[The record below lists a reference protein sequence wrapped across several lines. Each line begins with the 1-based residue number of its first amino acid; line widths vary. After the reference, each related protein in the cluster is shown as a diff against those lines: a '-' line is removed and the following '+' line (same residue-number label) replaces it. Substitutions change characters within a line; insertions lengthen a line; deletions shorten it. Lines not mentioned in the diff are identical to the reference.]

1 MGKFFN
7 YFHIFLEHWWPITRK
22 TVAQNTKSWAVW
34 WLITRMTVA
43 HNTYRVIHKTK
54 VVIHNTTK
62 NAGEAHNT
70 SCQEAVLFGIPVGI
84 VNDVR

>member
-1 MGKFFN
+1 M
-7 YFHIFLEHWWPITRK
+7 FLGHWWPITRK

-34 WLITRMTVA
+34 WLITRMAVA

-62 NAGEAHNT
+62 NAGVAHNT

>member
-1 MGKFFN
+1 M
-7 YFHIFLEHWWPITRK
+7 FLEHWWPITRK

-34 WLITRMTVA
+34 WPITRMTVA
-43 HNTYRVIHKTK
+43 HSTYRVIHKTK
-54 VVIHNTTK
+54 VVIHNTIK
-62 NAGEAHNT
+62 NAGVVHNT